1 MIPAILSPSPRR
13 RTAHDG
19 FALVIALSLMAF
31 VLLLLLSITTL
42 VQVETQSAAIA
53 SAQVEAE
60 QAALL
65 GLQIALG
72 ELQKAAGPDQR
83 VTATADI
90 IDDSSNLYT
99 GGTTVPIGQ
108 GSWTGVWKS
117 DTVAVGT
124 PSYNPATPNTRSFVG
139 WLVSA
144 TDANGNLE
152 LPTVLADVAINVTST
167 GSTNGVPNYVSLF
180 NRSDGTSYTQVEK
193 VLVDSGQNGDAY
205 FAFHVEDESVKAD
218 LSWSETPSNTISS
231 ERYQASRL
239 SAAAGPDY
247 GALNGVDDN
256 GPFAAV
262 TYPLTI
268 DSSAILTDVLKAGNP
283 VDLTISMTNSANASK
298 WLKDNRAA
306 MTWGSK
312 GVLADV
318 KWGGLR
324 RDLSLA
330 FEMDGIEEAENATNF
345 NNQAGEFVGDSDR
358 LSAPMKPNGLPK
370 NERFL
375 WRDYIGSGTSFSSD
389 ILANSPLPAVL
400 RGPNW
405 WALRDYANLYKRLSG
420 TPGDYAMQAR
430 PYFPNR
436 STEGEPYSAM
446 FDIIGRGDG
455 WDMETRY
462 QQQGPNSGDLQYIYR
477 PARPNYSPVYLGASV
492 LVSALAANV
501 VTDVA
506 GVPVTADLAIGVD
519 PLFYFWNPYNR
530 KITVDQIAIGLG
542 AAFPSGVSIWINPSG
557 GAETE
562 DIQVGL
568 KDLFKYNVTNKTTDW
583 NPTFTYLVKDPS
595 GNPITLEPG
604 EVVIVSA
611 TDVAGVAQLGYS
623 TNNSSGIII
632 DEVDVILN
640 SAGRVTGTKPVPL
653 DLVNGT
659 RVGVCFIDSGSGDR
673 HDVDIALPDPA
684 VVNSAADLYTNL
696 ANFGEE
702 TQSWHMPMW
711 AGGRGLDEYTS
722 PEANG
727 SEPVAIF
734 DAIDLVSGKQYFG
747 LHSLLIKPASFS
759 GTNPNP
765 IEVFARYNPIT
776 MLMNR
781 DYYRDCMLNQVYNHI
796 TANGASALLQNA
808 GIGLS
813 GSSRGANFGLSYDFL
828 GSNFV
833 PVSNI
838 PSSPLFSLA
847 EFSNANLSMMGTDP
861 LHAVGN
867 SWSSPVIP
875 PVSPYGQV
883 QGQIWSITGQDFS
896 WLINDALFDRYYL
909 SGLAPD
915 FSIGSTGYTS
925 GGKTIEDTLNKFFD
939 TDTDPATNYRDALAN
954 PVLRPYLPDGKT
966 EVDAI
971 ADLSANDGYTK
982 MGAYSLIDGAFN
994 VNSTSVDAWKA
1005 FLSSNRDLSVDY
1017 ADGGS
1022 NTATG
1027 IPFPKS
1033 VAPSAPGSGLN
1044 GPQPEWAGFQ
1054 RLTTDAQISA
1064 LASEIVSQVKL
1075 RGPFMSI
1082 SDFVNRR
1089 VGNSNA
1095 SAIYTGAL
1103 QAAINEV
1110 EEAGQINSSAKA
1122 ASLDFTPEYPTN
1134 FYPDAGPIN
1143 ARKTTTGIATSISQ
1157 ADLLLALAPRL
1168 TARSDT
1174 FRIRAY
1180 GETRSRVGSEVTS
1193 RAVCEAVVQ
1202 RLPEYVD
1209 STDEAWDDPFTGMTD
1224 DPIATQATLTA
1235 LNQRFGRQFKIVQFR
1250 WLSSDEI

>member
-1 MIPAILSPSPRR
+1 
-13 RTAHDG
+13 
-19 FALVIALSLMAF
+19 
-31 VLLLLLSITTL
+31 
-42 VQVETQSAAIA
+42 
-53 SAQVEAE
+53 
-60 QAALL
+60 
-65 GLQIALG
+65 
-72 ELQKAAGPDQR
+72 
-83 VTATADI
+83 
-90 IDDSSNLYT
+90 
-99 GGTTVPIGQ
+99 
-108 GSWTGVWKS
+108 
-117 DTVAVGT
+117 
-124 PSYNPATPNTRSFVG
+124 
-139 WLVSA
+139 LVSA

-152 LPTVLADVAINVTST
+152 LPTALADVATNVTST

-193 VLVDSGQNGDAY
+193 VRVDSGQNGDAY

-268 DSSAILTDVLKAGNP
+268 DSSAILADVLKAGNP
-283 VDLTISMTNSANASK
+283 ADLTISMSNSANASK

-358 LSAPMKPNGLPK
+358 LSAPMKPNGLPVK
-370 NERFL
+370 ERFL
-375 WRDYIGSGTSFSSD
+375 WRDYLGSGTSFSSD
-389 ILANSPLPAVL
+389 ILANSALPAVL

-462 QQQGPNSGDLQYIYR
+462 QQQGPNSGALQYIYR

-506 GVPVTADLAIGVD
+506 GDPVTADLAIGVD

-530 KITVDQIAIGLG
+530 KITLDQIAIGFG

-562 DIQVGL
+562 DIKVGL
-568 KDLFKYNVTNKTTDW
+568 KDLFKRTVTNKTTDW

-595 GNPITLEPG
+595 GSRITLEPG
-604 EVVIVSA
+604 EVVIASP
-611 TDVAGVAQLGYS
+611 TDVEGEAELGYS
-623 TNNSSGIII
+623 TNNSSGIIVTAI
-632 DEVDVILN
+632 DGN
-640 SAGRVTGTKPVPL
+640 NPVPL

-659 RVGVCFIDSGSGDR
+659 RIGVCFIDSGSGDR

-711 AGGRGLDEYTS
+711 AGDRGLDEYTS

-734 DAIDLVSGKQYFG
+734 DAIDLVNGGAGVKQYFG

-776 MLMNR
+776 MLMKR

-796 TANGASALLQNA
+796 TANGVGALLQDA
-808 GIGLS
+808 GIGLA
-813 GSSRGANFGLSYDFL
+813 GSTRGANFGLSYDFL

-875 PVSPYGQV
+875 PASPYGQV

-915 FSIGSTGYTS
+915 FQITGSGYSATGSIS
-925 GGKTIEDTLNKFFD
+925 
-939 TDTDPATNYRDALAN
+939 ATVDALFGSDYRSASAN
-954 PVLRPYLPDGKT
+954 PVLRPYLPVGA
-966 EVDAI
+966 V
-971 ADLSANDGYTK
+971 LSDIKDELKATDGYKK
-982 MGAYSLIDGAFN
+982 MGAYSLVQGAFN

-1022 NTATG
+1022 NSATG

-1044 GPQPEWAGFQ
+1044 GPQSEWAGFQ

-1103 QAAINEV
+1103 QAAINVV

-1122 ASLDFTPEYPTN
+1122 ASLGVTPEYPTN
-1134 FYPDAGPIN
+1134 FYPDAGPVN

-1180 GETRSRVGSEVTS
+1180 GEIRSRVGSEVTS
-1193 RAVCEAVVQ
+1193 TAVCEAVVQ

-1224 DPIATQATLTA
+1224 DPIATKATLTA

-1250 WLSSDEI
+1250 WLSNDEI